1 MTKITYQIAFDPG
14 ITGVGYSIW
23 QNTKWIRAG
32 TIKPKH
38 GAYLTKLTDLREKLT
53 QLYFELL
60 IEPESSIERVIIEDW
75 EKFIPR
81 HRIATMLKCSEGR
94 GVIVSVSSG
103 FCKDISLVNKHQAP
117 KKEAQVLARKDGVKG
132 SNHALDAYYLG
143 MLGGFGLGNQI

>member
-1 MTKITYQIAFDPG
+1 MTEIAYQIAFDPG

-23 QNTKWIRAG
+23 ENTKWIRAG
-32 TIKPKH
+32 TIRPKH
-38 GAYLTKLTDLREKLT
+38 GAYLAKLTDLREKLT
-53 QLYFELL
+53 QLYLELL
-60 IEPESSIERVIIEDW
+60 IEPESFVGRVIIEDW

-103 FCKDISLVNKHQAP
+103 FCKNISFVNKHQAP
-117 KKEAQVLARKDGVKG
+117 KKEAQMLARKNGVKG

-143 MLGGFGLGNQI
+143 ILGGF